1 MLLGI
6 IYCFFALLWAGM
18 ACMLGYV
25 TYDSKD
31 INSRPLSF
39 FLGLATFCALIEF
52 ILLTGIGVEMIMGY
66 R

>member
-1 MLLGI
+1 MVLGI

-25 TYDSKD
+25 TYDSMD

-39 FLGLATFCALIEF
+39 FLGLATFCALIEV
-52 ILLTGIGVEMIMGY
+52 ILLIGVGVATIAGY

>member
-1 MLLGI
+1 MLFGI

-25 TYDSKD
+25 TYDSTN

-52 ILLTGIGVEMIMGY
+52 ILLMGIGIAMIAGY
-66 R
+66 H